1 MVKNKKILKKIQEE
15 IIMTLDKVKTIL
27 ADHLEI
33 EESTITEETSFKDLG
48 VDSLDTVEI
57 LMEME
62 DEFGIEIQPGSVTLN
77 TVKDLVDYIDS
88 KLN

>member
-1 MVKNKKILKKIQEE
+1 
-15 IIMTLDKVKTIL
+15 MTLDKVKTIL

-62 DEFGIEIQPGSVTLN
+62 DEFGVSIQPSQ
-77 TVKDLVDYIDS
+77 VKITKVSDLSDYIDS
-88 KLN
+88 LL

>member
-1 MVKNKKILKKIQEE
+1 
-15 IIMTLDKVKTIL
+15 MTLEKVKTIL
-27 ADHLEI
+27 AEHLEI

-62 DEFGIEIQPGSVTLN
+62 DEFGIEI
-77 TVKDLVDYIDS
+77 
-88 KLN
+88 

>member
-1 MVKNKKILKKIQEE
+1 
-15 IIMTLDKVKTIL
+15 MTLDKVKTIL

-62 DEFGIEIQPGSVTLN
+62 DEFGIEIQAAEMGHSV
-77 TVKDLVDYIDS
+77 KELVEYIDK
-88 KLN
+88 KLADK